1 MLMTYHDRD
10 DYDGGTAS
18 RRILHL
24 SYLKHIK
31 TMLPVAYHPW
41 LAIAA
46 TIIVFLALQL
56 RRGAPTDLLFLVA
69 LVVVTMA
76 GVISPDD
83 AFRGFSNSALL
94 TIAGLLVVAA
104 GLRSSGVLD
113 WVGKTLLGSVET
125 ERGALLRLAPA
136 LIASSAFMLNTA
148 LVAMAAPVLVD
159 WCRRKRISPSR
170 MLLPVSYLTILGGV
184 CTLIGTSTT
193 LIANGILKTEQERRI
208 VQFEERFEPD
218 EVSAEKSKRQEF
230 IERTGPMGLFEIGG
244 VGLPCALVGAMFM
257 LFVAPRLL
265 PNRTDLI
272 EQLGEHRREYLV
284 EMQVLPTCPL
294 IGDDVESAGLRHL
307 PGLFLIEIDR
317 AGDTLTPV
325 SPQDIIHANDRLIFT
340 GVVSTIVDLEKIPGL
355 VPAADI
361 SYEIHPETRTR
372 RRLTEVVLS
381 RTSPLIGQTVREA
394 NFRRLYNAAVVA
406 IHRNGVRLTNKIGSI
421 PLEPG
426 DTLLLQTR
434 DDFVSA
440 YRNSRDFYLVSSV
453 EGDASRRHDKAK
465 LAGSLVLALIVW
477 LILGAIPD
485 LLPSSLASPAVASL
499 AVAVVM
505 ILTKCLRVSEARN
518 ALDMRVL
525 VTIAAAL
532 GLGLALERS
541 GAAGMVAHGIIRAVG
556 QNPYVLLAVLY
567 VVAIVMTEL
576 ISNNAVAAM
585 LLPLGIAVAEVGSV
599 DPRPIILAITLAAS
613 LSFATPIGYQT
624 NLMVMGPGGYK
635 PTDYLR
641 CGGPLAILIAATA
654 LTLLMWRL

>member
-1 MLMTYHDRD
+1 
-10 DYDGGTAS
+10 
-18 RRILHL
+18 
-24 SYLKHIK
+24 
-31 TMLPVAYHPW
+31 MLPAEFHGW
-41 LAIAA
+41 LAIATTA
-46 TIIVFLALQL
+46 FVFLGLQL
-56 RRGAPTDLLFLVA
+56 RRGAPTDLLFLLA
-69 LVVVTMA
+69 LIVVTIA
-76 GVISPDD
+76 GVITPEE
-83 AFRGFSNSALL
+83 AFRGFSNPALL
-94 TIAGLLVVAA
+94 TIAALLVVAA
-104 GLRSSGVLD
+104 GLRSAGVLD
-113 WVGKTLLGSVET
+113 WVGKKMLGTVET

-136 LIASSAFMLNTA
+136 LIVSSAFMLNTA
-148 LVAMAAPVLVD
+148 LVAMAAPVVVD

-170 MLLPVSYLTILGGV
+170 LLLPVSYLTILGGV

-193 LIANGILKTEQERRI
+193 LIANGILKTEHERRVVELSEQLSAGEI
-208 VQFEERFEPD
+208 SPEAA
-218 EVSAEKSKRQEF
+218 AEKREF
-230 IERTGPMGLFEIGG
+230 IARSGPMGLFELGEI
-244 VGLPCALVGAMFM
+244 GLPCAVVGAIFM
-257 LFVAPRLL
+257 LFIGPRLL

-294 IGDDVESAGLRHL
+294 IGDDVETAGLRHL

-325 SPQDIIHANDRLIFT
+325 SPQDIIHAGDRLIFT

-361 SYEIHPETRTR
+361 TYEIHPETRTR

-381 RTSPLIGQTVREA
+381 RTSPLIAQTVREA

-440 YRNSRDFYLVSSV
+440 YRNSRDFYLVSGV
-453 EGDASRRHDKAK
+453 EGDTSRRHDKAK
-465 LAGSLVLALIVW
+465 LAGSLVIALIVW
-477 LILGAIPD
+477 LVLGAIPG

-499 AVAVVM
+499 AVAVLM
-505 ILTKCLRVSEARN
+505 IMTNCLRVSEARN

-532 GLGLALERS
+532 GLGLSLEIS
-541 GAAGMVAHGIIRAVG
+541 GAAQMIATGVIAAVG
-556 QNPYVLLAVLY
+556 DNPYLLVTVLY
-567 VVAIVMTEL
+567 LVAIVMTEL

-585 LLPLGIAVAEVGSV
+585 LLPLGIAVAEVAGI
-599 DPRPIILAITLAAS
+599 DPRPLILGITLAAS

-635 PTDYLR
+635 PADYLR
-641 CGGPLAILIAATA
+641 CGGPLAILIAFTA
-654 LTLLMWRL
+654 LTILMWRL

>member
-1 MLMTYHDRD
+1 
-10 DYDGGTAS
+10 
-18 RRILHL
+18 
-24 SYLKHIK
+24 
-31 TMLPVAYHPW
+31 MLPDEFHGW

-46 TIIVFLALQL
+46 TVFVFLALQL
-56 RRGAPTDLLFLVA
+56 RRGAPTDLLFLLA
-69 LVVVTMA
+69 LIVVTLA
-76 GVISPDD
+76 GVITPEA
-83 AFRGFSNSALL
+83 AFRGFSNPALL

-104 GLRSSGVLD
+104 GLRSAGVLD
-113 WVGKTLLGSVET
+113 WVGKKMLGSVET

-136 LIASSAFMLNTA
+136 LIVSSAFMLNTA
-148 LVAMAAPVLVD
+148 LVAMAAPVVVD

-170 MLLPVSYLTILGGV
+170 LLLPVSYLTILGGV

-193 LIANGILKTEQERRI
+193 LIANGILKSEHERRI
-208 VQFEERFEPD
+208 VELSEQLDAGEITAERA
-218 EVSAEKSKRQEF
+218 AEKREF
-230 IERTGPMGLFEIGG
+230 IARSAPMGLFELGEI
-244 VGLPCALVGAMFM
+244 GLPCAIVGAIFM
-257 LFVAPRLL
+257 LFVGPRLL

-294 IGDDVESAGLRHL
+294 IGGDVESAGLRHL

-325 SPQDIIHANDRLIFT
+325 SPRDIIHAGDRLIFT

-361 SYEIHPETRTR
+361 TYEIHPDTRTR

-381 RTSPLIGQTVREA
+381 RTSPLISQTVREA

-453 EGDASRRHDKAK
+453 EGDTPRRHDKAK
-465 LAGSLVLALIVW
+465 LAGSLVLGLIVW
-477 LILGAIPD
+477 LVLGAIPG
-485 LLPSSLASPAVASL
+485 LLPPSLASPAVASL

-505 ILTKCLRVSEARN
+505 ILTNCLRVSEARN

-532 GLGLALERS
+532 GLGLALETS
-541 GAAGMVAHGIIRAVG
+541 GAAEMIAKAVITAVG
-556 QNPYVLLAVLY
+556 NDPYLLVAVLY
-567 VVAIVMTEL
+567 FVAIIMTEL

-585 LLPLGIAVAEVGSV
+585 LLPLGIAVAEVAGI
-599 DPRPIILAITLAAS
+599 DPRPLILGITLAAS

-635 PTDYLR
+635 PVDYLR
-641 CGGPLAILIAATA
+641 CGGPLAMLIAVTA
-654 LTLLMWRL
+654 LSLLLWRL

>member
-1 MLMTYHDRD
+1 
-10 DYDGGTAS
+10 
-18 RRILHL
+18 
-24 SYLKHIK
+24 
-31 TMLPVAYHPW
+31 
-41 LAIAA
+41 
-46 TIIVFLALQL
+46 
-56 RRGAPTDLLFLVA
+56 
-69 LVVVTMA
+69 
-76 GVISPDD
+76 
-83 AFRGFSNSALL
+83 
-94 TIAGLLVVAA
+94 
-104 GLRSSGVLD
+104 
-113 WVGKTLLGSVET
+113 
-125 ERGALLRLAPA
+125 
-136 LIASSAFMLNTA
+136 
-148 LVAMAAPVLVD
+148 
-159 WCRRKRISPSR
+159 
-170 MLLPVSYLTILGGV
+170 

-193 LIANGILKTEQERRI
+193 LIANGILKTEQERRVVELHEQI
-208 VQFEERFEPD
+208 ESGD
-218 EVSAEKSKRQEF
+218 YTTAAAELGLAKKQEF
-230 IERTGPMGLFEIGG
+230 IERSGPMGLFEIGG
-244 VGLPCALVGAMFM
+244 VGLPCALVGAIFM

-284 EMQVLPTCPL
+284 EMQVLPNCPL
-294 IGDDVESAGLRHL
+294 IGKDVESAGLRHL

-317 AGDTLTPV
+317 AGDTITPV
-325 SPQDIIHANDRLIFT
+325 SPQDVIHAADRLIFT

-361 SYEIHPETRTR
+361 TYEIHPETRTR

-381 RTSPLIGQTVREA
+381 RTSPLIGNTVREA

-440 YRNSRDFYLVSSV
+440 YRNSRDFYLVSGV

-465 LAGSLVLALIVW
+465 LAGALVLGLIAW
-477 LILGAIPD
+477 LILGAIPG
-485 LLPSSLASPAVASL
+485 LLPASLASPAVASL
-499 AVAVVM
+499 AVAAIM
-505 ILTKCLRVSEARN
+505 ILTNCLRVSEARN

-532 GLGLALERS
+532 GLGLSLERS
-541 GAAGMVAHGIIRAVG
+541 GAAQMVAEGIIGAVG
-556 QNPYVLLAVLY
+556 QNPYLLLAVLY
-567 VVAIVMTEL
+567 FVAIIMTEL

-585 LLPLGIAVAEVGSV
+585 LLPLGIAVAEVGGI
-599 DPRPIILAITLAAS
+599 DPRPIIMGITLAAS

-635 PTDYLR
+635 PADYLR
-641 CGGPLAILIAATA
+641 CGGPLAMLIAVTA

>member
-1 MLMTYHDRD
+1 
-10 DYDGGTAS
+10 
-18 RRILHL
+18 
-24 SYLKHIK
+24 
-31 TMLPVAYHPW
+31 MLPEESHRW
-41 LAIAA
+41 IAIAA
-46 TIIVFLALQL
+46 TVLVFLGLQL
-56 RRGAPTDLLFLVA
+56 RRGAPTDLLFLLA
-69 LVVVTMA
+69 LIGVTIA
-76 GVISPDD
+76 GVITPEE
-83 AFRGFSNSALL
+83 AFRGFSNPALL

-113 WVGKTLLGSVET
+113 WVGNKMLGSAET
-125 ERGALLRLAPA
+125 ERSAMLRLIPA

-148 LVAMAAPVLVD
+148 LVAMAAPVVVD

-170 MLLPVSYLTILGGV
+170 LLLPVSYITILGGV

-193 LIANGILKTEQERRI
+193 LIANGILKAEQERRL
-208 VQFEERFEPD
+208 VELNDQLD
-218 EVSAEKSKRQEF
+218 EGTVKADSAEVADKRQF
-230 IERTGPMGLFEIGG
+230 IAASGPMSLFEIGE
-244 VGLPCALVGAMFM
+244 VGLPCAVVGAMFM
-257 LFVAPRLL
+257 IFVAPRLL
-265 PNRTDLI
+265 PNRTDMI
-272 EQLGEHRREYLV
+272 EQLGEQRREYLV

-294 IGDDVESAGLRHL
+294 IGKDVESAGLRHL

-317 AGDTLTPV
+317 EGDTLTPV
-325 SPQDIIHANDRLIFT
+325 SPQDVIHASDRLIFT

-361 SYEIHPETRTR
+361 TYEIHPETRTR

-381 RTSPLIGQTVREA
+381 RTSPLIGQTVRAA

-421 PLEPG
+421 GLEPG

-453 EGDASRRHDKAK
+453 EGESARRHDKAR
-465 LAGSLVLALIVW
+465 LAGLLVLGLIVW
-477 LILGAIPD
+477 LILGAMAADPE
-485 LLPSSLASPAVASL
+485 SNLASPAVASL
-499 AVAVVM
+499 TVAVLM
-505 ILTKCLRVSEARN
+505 ILTRCLRVSEARN

-532 GLGLALERS
+532 GLGFALEAS
-541 GAAGMVAHGIIRAVG
+541 GAARMVATATISAVG
-556 QNPYVLLAVLY
+556 DNPFLLLAVIY
-567 VVAIVMTEL
+567 FAAIIMTEL

-585 LLPLGIAVAEVGSV
+585 LLPLSIAIAEVGGI
-599 DPRPIILAITLAAS
+599 DPRPFILAITLAAS

-635 PTDYLR
+635 PVDYLR
-641 CGGPLAILIAATA
+641 CGGPLAILIAVTA
-654 LTLLMWRL
+654 LTLLMRRL

>member
-1 MLMTYHDRD
+1 
-10 DYDGGTAS
+10 
-18 RRILHL
+18 
-24 SYLKHIK
+24 
-31 TMLPVAYHPW
+31 MLPEEFHGW

-46 TIIVFLALQL
+46 TVFVFLGLQL
-56 RRGAPTDLLFLVA
+56 RRGAPTDLLFLLA
-69 LVVVTMA
+69 LIVVTIA
-76 GVISPDD
+76 GVITPEE
-83 AFRGFSNSALL
+83 AFRGFSNPALL

-104 GLRSSGVLD
+104 GLRSAGVLD
-113 WVGKTLLGSVET
+113 WVGKKMLGTVET

-136 LIASSAFMLNTA
+136 LIVSSAFMLNTA
-148 LVAMAAPVLVD
+148 LVAMAAPVVVD

-170 MLLPVSYLTILGGV
+170 LLLPVSYLTILGGV

-193 LIANGILKTEQERRI
+193 LIANGILKTEHERRVVELSEQLSAGEI
-208 VQFEERFEPD
+208 
-218 EVSAEKSKRQEF
+218 SAEMAAEKREF
-230 IERTGPMGLFEIGG
+230 IARSGPMGLFELGEI
-244 VGLPCALVGAMFM
+244 GLPCAVVGALFM
-257 LFVAPRLL
+257 LFIGPRLL

-294 IGDDVESAGLRHL
+294 IGDDVETAGLRHL

-325 SPQDIIHANDRLIFT
+325 SPQDIIHAGDRLIFT

-361 SYEIHPETRTR
+361 TYEIHPETRTR

-381 RTSPLIGQTVREA
+381 RTSPLIAQTVREA

-440 YRNSRDFYLVSSV
+440 YRNSRDFYLVSGV
-453 EGDASRRHDKAK
+453 EGDASRRHDKAR

-477 LILGAIPD
+477 LVLGAIPG

-499 AVAVVM
+499 AVAVLM
-505 ILTKCLRVSEARN
+505 IMTNCLRVSEARN

-532 GLGLALERS
+532 GLGLSLEIS
-541 GAAGMVAHGIIRAVG
+541 GAAQMIATGVIAAVG
-556 QNPYVLLAVLY
+556 DNPYLLVTVLY
-567 VVAIVMTEL
+567 LVAIVMTEL

-585 LLPLGIAVAEVGSV
+585 LLPLGIAVAEVAGI
-599 DPRPIILAITLAAS
+599 DPRPLILGITLAAS

-635 PTDYLR
+635 PADYLR
-641 CGGPLAILIAATA
+641 CGGPLAILIAFTA
-654 LTLLMWRL
+654 LTMLMWRL

>member
-1 MLMTYHDRD
+1 
-10 DYDGGTAS
+10 
-18 RRILHL
+18 
-24 SYLKHIK
+24 
-31 TMLPVAYHPW
+31 MLPAEFHSW
-41 LAIAA
+41 IAIAA
-46 TIIVFLALQL
+46 VLFVFLGLQL
-56 RRGAPTDLLFLVA
+56 RRGAPTDLLFLLA
-69 LVVVTMA
+69 LVGVTLA
-76 GVISPDD
+76 GVITPED
-83 AFRGFSNSALL
+83 AFRGFSNQALL
-94 TIAGLLVVAA
+94 TIAALLVVAA

-113 WVGKTLLGSVET
+113 WVGKIMLGSVET
-125 ERGALLRLAPA
+125 ERSALLRLIPA

-148 LVAMAAPVLVD
+148 LVAMAAPVVVD

-170 MLLPVSYLTILGGV
+170 LLLPVSYLTILGGV

-193 LIANGILKTEQERRI
+193 LIANGILRSEQERR
-208 VQFEERFEPD
+208 VAELTTQLD
-218 EVSAEKSKRQEF
+218 EGTISAELAEEKREF
-230 IERTGPMGLFEIGG
+230 IAQSGPMGLFELGE
-244 VGLPCALVGAMFM
+244 VGLPCAIVGAIFM

-265 PNRTDLI
+265 PNRTDML
-272 EQLGEHRREYLV
+272 EQLGEQRREYLV

-294 IGDDVESAGLRHL
+294 IGEDVESAGLRHL

-317 AGDTLTPV
+317 DGDTLTPV
-325 SPQDIIHANDRLIFT
+325 SPQDVIRADDRLIFT

-361 SYEIHPETRTR
+361 TYEIHPETRTR

-381 RTSPLIGQTVREA
+381 RTSPLIGQNVREA

-421 PLEPG
+421 GLEPG

-453 EGDASRRHDKAK
+453 EGDSSRRHDKAR

-477 LILGAIPD
+477 LVLGAIPG
-485 LLPSSLASPAVASL
+485 LLPANLASPAVASL

-505 ILTKCLRVSEARN
+505 ILTGCLRVSEARN

-532 GLGLALERS
+532 GLGLSLEAS
-541 GAAGMVAHGIIRAVG
+541 GAARMIATGMITAVG
-556 QNPYVLLAVLY
+556 DNPYLLL
-567 VVAIVMTEL
+567 VVVYFAAIIMTEL

-585 LLPLGIAVAEVGSV
+585 LLPLSIAIAEVGGT
-599 DPRPIILAITLAAS
+599 DPRPFILAITLAAS

-635 PTDYLR
+635 PVDYLR
-641 CGGPLAILIAATA
+641 CGGPLAILIAVTA
-654 LTLLMWRL
+654 LMLLMQRL

>member
-1 MLMTYHDRD
+1 
-10 DYDGGTAS
+10 
-18 RRILHL
+18 
-24 SYLKHIK
+24 
-31 TMLPVAYHPW
+31 MLPAEFHGW
-41 LAIAA
+41 LAIATTA
-46 TIIVFLALQL
+46 FVFLGLQL
-56 RRGAPTDLLFLVA
+56 RRGAPTDLLFLLA
-69 LVVVTMA
+69 LIVVTIA
-76 GVISPDD
+76 GVITPEE
-83 AFRGFSNSALL
+83 AFRGFSNPALL
-94 TIAGLLVVAA
+94 TIAALLVVAA
-104 GLRSSGVLD
+104 GLRSAGVLD
-113 WVGKTLLGSVET
+113 WVGKKMLGTVET

-136 LIASSAFMLNTA
+136 LIVSSAFMLNTA
-148 LVAMAAPVLVD
+148 LVAMAAPVVVD

-170 MLLPVSYLTILGGV
+170 LLLPVSYLTILGGV

-193 LIANGILKTEQERRI
+193 LIANGILKTEHERRVVELSEQLSAGEI
-208 VQFEERFEPD
+208 SPEAA
-218 EVSAEKSKRQEF
+218 AEKREF
-230 IERTGPMGLFEIGG
+230 IARSGPMGLFELGEI
-244 VGLPCALVGAMFM
+244 GLPCAVVGAIFM
-257 LFVAPRLL
+257 LFIGPRLL

-294 IGDDVESAGLRHL
+294 IGDDVETAGLRHL

-325 SPQDIIHANDRLIFT
+325 SPQDIIHAGDRLIFT

-361 SYEIHPETRTR
+361 TYEIHPETRTR

-381 RTSPLIGQTVREA
+381 RTSPLIAQTVREA

-440 YRNSRDFYLVSSV
+440 YRNSRDFYLVSGV
-453 EGDASRRHDKAK
+453 EGDTSRRHDKAK
-465 LAGSLVLALIVW
+465 LAGSLVIALIVW
-477 LILGAIPD
+477 LVLGAIPG

-499 AVAVVM
+499 AVAVLM
-505 ILTKCLRVSEARN
+505 IMTNCLRVSEARN

-532 GLGLALERS
+532 GLGLSLEIS
-541 GAAGMVAHGIIRAVG
+541 GAAQMIATGVIAAVG
-556 QNPYVLLAVLY
+556 DNPYLLVTVLY
-567 VVAIVMTEL
+567 LVAIVMTEL

-585 LLPLGIAVAEVGSV
+585 LLPLGIAVSEVAGI
-599 DPRPIILAITLAAS
+599 DPRPLILGITLAAS

-635 PTDYLR
+635 PADYLR
-641 CGGPLAILIAATA
+641 CGGPLAILIAFTA
-654 LTLLMWRL
+654 LTILMWRL